1 MFDFLVLPVDASLT
15 RLLLSGCHKVQFV
28 RIILIVCINLI
39 DIDIN
44 YMRIYYTFDQY
55 EFQLPQCS

>member
-1 MFDFLVLPVDASLT
+1 MFDFLALPVDASLT

-28 RIILIVCINLI
+28 RIILIVSINMI

-44 YMRIYYTFDQY
+44 HMRIYYTFDQY
-55 EFQLPQCS
+55 ESELPQCS